1 MIVHKHQMVTSGTH
15 KGVINLA
22 GTHENQGHLVIKDMM
37 ATPIYISSSNEHLTV
52 ESTSPNQIQSLYT

>member
-52 ESTSPNQIQSLYT
+52 ESTSPN